1 VTILD
6 AVADPAL
13 FASAFPHTES
23 WDAWR
28 TFLAACFG
36 LPMAKE
42 QLGLYRQHTGRQSVP
57 TSPAREAWLVVGRR
71 GGKSRIAALVAVYLA
86 CFRSYV
92 DVLAPGE
99 RGTLPIIAADR
110 RQARTVF
117 RYVNGLLD
125 GCRMLASTSPGELS
139 VSTGML
145 SHHSCS
151 SGVSPFGIQGG
162 GSLPE
167 DAAILRAFL
176 TVTRTDARRQLGA
189 SAAVRHGG
197 RRVASIG
204 APWAPASR
212 SALARLHIRLHRDA
226 EPRLL
231 LGGRQP
237 GRHRGRL
244 WRR

>member
-1 VTILD
+1 MTILD

-125 GCRMLASTSPGELS
+125 GCRMLASTSPGS
-139 VSTGML
+139 ISDSTEMP
-145 SHHSCS
+145 SHASCS
-151 SGVSPFGIQGG
+151 AGVNPGGIEGGFGGD
-162 GSLPE
+162 
-167 DAAILRAFL
+167 DAAIKLHSFHPD
-176 TVTRTDARRQLGA
+176 VIARPKGA
-189 SAAVRHGG
+189 
-197 RRVASIG
+197 
-204 APWAPASR
+204 
-212 SALARLHIRLHRDA
+212 
-226 EPRLL
+226 
-231 LGGRQP
+231 
-237 GRHRGRL
+237 RGI
-244 WRR
+244 

>member
-1 VTILD
+1 MTILD

-139 VSTGML
+139 
-145 SHHSCS
+145 
-151 SGVSPFGIQGG
+151 P
-162 GSLPE
+162 PE
-167 DAAILRAFL
+167 C
-176 TVTRTDARRQLGA
+176 
-189 SAAVRHGG
+189 
-197 RRVASIG
+197 
-204 APWAPASR
+204 
-212 SALARLHIRLHRDA
+212 
-226 EPRLL
+226 
-231 LGGRQP
+231 
-237 GRHRGRL
+237 
-244 WRR
+244 